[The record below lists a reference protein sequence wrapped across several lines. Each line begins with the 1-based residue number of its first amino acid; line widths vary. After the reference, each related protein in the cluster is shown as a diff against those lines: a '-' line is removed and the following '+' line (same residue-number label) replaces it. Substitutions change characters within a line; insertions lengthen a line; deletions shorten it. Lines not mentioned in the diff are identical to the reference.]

1 LALVYLLCRWLTSGR
16 FGKLLMAIRDDE
28 TRVRFSGYNPT
39 GYKVLVF
46 AISGAIAG
54 IAGALYTVQTG
65 IINPSIMQVAF
76 SIEMV
81 IWVAVGGRGTLI
93 GAILGTMLVRLAQTF
108 LSESFP
114 EIWLFF
120 QGALFLIVVT
130 VLPDGII
137 GWFKDNGWLKMRS
150 LFGLQPQ
157 LVTYPS
163 LLENPEV
170 QQEKRELESNK

>member
-1 LALVYLLCRWLTSGR
+1 
-16 FGKLLMAIRDDE
+16 
-28 TRVRFSGYNPT
+28 
-39 GYKVLVF
+39 
-46 AISGAIAG
+46 
-54 IAGALYTVQTG
+54 
-65 IINPSIMQVAF
+65 MQVAF

-93 GAILGTMLVRLAQTF
+93 GAIIGTMLVRLAQTF

-120 QGALFLIVVT
+120 QGALFLTVVT

-137 GWFKDNGWLKMRS
+137 GWFRDYGSPKLRS
-150 LFGLQPQ
+150 LLSGNQP

-163 LLENPEV
+163 LVEDPEV
-170 QQEKRELESNK
+170 QRERDEARGNK